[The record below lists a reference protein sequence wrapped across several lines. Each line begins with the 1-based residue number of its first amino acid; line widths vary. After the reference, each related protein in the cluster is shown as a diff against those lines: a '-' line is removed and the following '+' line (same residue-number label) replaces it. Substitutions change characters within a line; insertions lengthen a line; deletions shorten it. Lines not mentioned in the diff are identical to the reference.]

1 MAAQI
6 DQFYNDLRVNMTTI
20 EEKLRS
26 LKGKALEKADEAEP
40 VIRQQIDFVQKK
52 IDERK
57 AAVEAAKAKVKE
69 WGEAQKAATQ
79 KKIAEWKAKADA
91 KSLQARADMADDY
104 AIAMAV
110 LASSAVDEA
119 AKAALD
125 ALHAHYDVA
134 ASKVKQS
141 VR

>member
-1 MAAQI
+1 VAAQI
-6 DQFYNDLRVNMTTI
+6 DQFYNDLRVNMTMI

-26 LKGKALEKADEAEP
+26 LKGKTLEKADEAEP
-40 VIRQQIDFVQKK
+40 MIRQQIDFLQKK

-57 AAVEAAKAKVKE
+57 AAVEAARAKVKE
-69 WGEAQKAATQ
+69 WGEAQKGATQ
-79 KKIAEWKAKADA
+79 KKIAEWKAKVDA

-134 ASKVKQS
+134 GSKVKQS